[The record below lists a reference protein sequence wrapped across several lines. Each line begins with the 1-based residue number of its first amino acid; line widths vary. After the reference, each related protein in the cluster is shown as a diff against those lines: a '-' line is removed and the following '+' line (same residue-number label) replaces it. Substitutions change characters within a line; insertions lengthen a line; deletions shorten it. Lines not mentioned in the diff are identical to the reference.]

1 MYQNQ
6 PHMIEIKEGNITKIS
21 VKNFTGTLR
30 ANYNYITEPLYLVD
44 VGYFDWAVNPIDFEI
59 ELKFFQKNEAI
70 GANVTSLNLA
80 RSDDEIK
87 GEKDPGLKLDF
98 MGVSDFSDY
107 VTRGAN
113 FIGNTLFNRA
123 ISLAQ

>member
-1 MYQNQ
+1 MSQNQ

-59 ELKFFQKNEAI
+59 ELKFF
-70 GANVTSLNLA
+70 
-80 RSDDEIK
+80 
-87 GEKDPGLKLDF
+87 
-98 MGVSDFSDY
+98 
-107 VTRGAN
+107 
-113 FIGNTLFNRA
+113 
-123 ISLAQ
+123 